1 MKGVGATV
9 TGYGANVGTGYSNSN
24 SDGWIVDFDGDQD
37 PGYSNKCKWGGYINC
52 DEIDCWHP

>member
-37 PGYSNKCKWGGYINC
+37 PGYSNKCKWGGYTNC
-52 DEIDCWHP
+52 DEIDC